1 MKIMVRT
8 KKGNS
13 LDIKE
18 NGPNNHRAWAL
29 RNIKEIANKKK
40 VNEKN
45 QITTDC
51 SSGSSV
57 I

>member
-1 MKIMVRT
+1 MKIMVRN